1 MKPSICNNVLIFALQ
16 RLSTVKSEST
26 GCLYGLVHDDALFV
40 IGLGIE
46 LDEECNSLTVDQEQ
60 GHGQSELHFP
70 TEVDL
75 CGFVTCSVSSV
86 FTQEYLEDIKQVF
99 VIFVTSV

>member
-1 MKPSICNNVLIFALQ
+1 M
-16 RLSTVKSEST
+16 
-26 GCLYGLVHDDALFV
+26 HDDALFV

-70 TEVDL
+70 AEVDL
-75 CGFVTCSVSSV
+75 CGFMTCSVSSH
-86 FTQEYLEDIKQVF
+86 FTPEYLEDLKQVF
-99 VIFVTSV
+99 VV

>member
-1 MKPSICNNVLIFALQ
+1 
-16 RLSTVKSEST
+16 VKSDST
-26 GCLYGLVHDDALFV
+26 GYLYGLIRDGILFV

-70 TEVDL
+70 AEVDL
-75 CGFVTCSVSSV
+75 CGFVTFSASSH
-86 FTQEYLEDIKQVF
+86 FTLEYLEDLKQVF
-99 VIFVTSV
+99 VI